1 MKNKKIYEAIVIIVI
16 SFICGII
23 LFYQTQKVGFHE
35 DEAYSIASSV
45 NPTNG
50 LMVAYDNG
58 TINSES
64 IPIWLT
70 REYVT
75 EYMTLQ
81 PKNFLNFKS
90 IYVNQAYDNH
100 PPFFYTM
107 VHCASILLGGKFS
120 TYTVFIVNI
129 IGFIGSLIVIKKICK
144 ELEKENLFI
153 PIIIFYGLSM
163 GTISMVI
170 YQRMYMLLTFFILL
184 YYYLSIQFYKNDFK
198 ISTKFSIELGI
209 VTVLGF
215 LTQYYFAVYALF
227 IFAIIIIKLLRE
239 KQFKTA
245 LTYFLLHIGY
255 AVIGILIF
263 IPSINHLLHSDRG
276 LSNLANG
283 EYLKHFATYIKHY
296 LYAFTISTK
305 IAIPVALVVL
315 AGIIYAIYKSKDK
328 FIMLLTIIPIPIFFA
343 FTVKMTSF
351 QELRYIMPIIP
362 FTALA
367 IYLSLDEIL
376 KFKYKNICLI
386 IMSIILV
393 SIGLVFSKPKFLFK
407 EYTKSLEIAQ
417 NNKEKSFVY
426 IYDNFFNHMQ
436 SVPEMM
442 IYKKTLIINYNRD
455 ELKYV
460 LEDATLNSEDSYIL
474 LIKSYMDNEKI
485 IEEIKTQSEFKNIKQ
500 LYNSGVSSEMISN
513 NIYLVSK

>member
-351 QELRYIMPIIP
+351 QELRY
-362 FTALA
+362 
-367 IYLSLDEIL
+367 
-376 KFKYKNICLI
+376 K
-386 IMSIILV
+386 
-393 SIGLVFSKPKFLFK
+393 
-407 EYTKSLEIAQ
+407 
-417 NNKEKSFVY
+417 
-426 IYDNFFNHMQ
+426 
-436 SVPEMM
+436 
-442 IYKKTLIINYNRD
+442 
-455 ELKYV
+455 
-460 LEDATLNSEDSYIL
+460 
-474 LIKSYMDNEKI
+474 
-485 IEEIKTQSEFKNIKQ
+485 
-500 LYNSGVSSEMISN
+500 
-513 NIYLVSK
+513 